1 MTLLALELNDAG
13 LILARIAAGG
23 ESEILADSPGFALLE
38 GDIVLTG
45 GAAAAR
51 ARQRPLFTHSTFW
64 RELGVTPLPRPT
76 AAAQTTADVAFTHLA
91 ELLKPLNSGA
101 ERLVIAVPAG
111 YSRDQLGILIGM
123 ANEVGVP
130 LAGLV
135 DAGLAAS
142 SLEAA
147 PRRVLHLDLELH
159 RAALTALEHQG
170 DGEGL
175 RRSHFE
181 LQPRLGWLSLQ
192 QAWIEAI
199 AETFVRRTRFD
210 PLHQAVTEQALVD
223 LLPRWLAVLKD
234 AETVDA
240 EMVFGG
246 DTHRVEL
253 SREQII
259 DAVRPK
265 YADMLRLV
273 QSARPAGESVQLRLG
288 QRLADLPGALE
299 QFASLRD
306 CELKVLPRG
315 AAARGAL
322 LHAAHIERPVD
333 ALTLV
338 YRLPVPFAAG
348 AGLVTGPGDAL
359 PVADRPTHVLF
370 SGRAWPITAEPL
382 KVGWAVPEGHRSLA
396 VPQGAPGVSRL
407 HCTLVRAGGVTTL
420 QDHSTYG
427 TYVNDE
433 RVKGATVLRVGDR
446 LRLGAPGVQL
456 ELIQLVNEHGAPSV

>member
-23 ESEILADSPGFALLE
+23 ESEILAESPGFALLE
-38 GDIVLTG
+38 GNTVLTG
-45 GAAAAR
+45 VTAAAR
-51 ARQRPLFTHSTFW
+51 ARQRPLFAHSTFW

-76 AAAQTTADVAFTHLA
+76 ATVQTTADVAFTHLSD
-91 ELLKPLNSGA
+91 LLKPLSSGT
-101 ERLVIAVPAG
+101 ERMVIAVPAG

-130 LAGLV
+130 LVGLV

-159 RAALTALEHQG
+159 RAALTVLEHQG

-223 LLPRWLAVLKD
+223 LLPGWLAALKD
-234 AETVDA
+234 AEAVDA
-240 EMVFGG
+240 EMIFGG
-246 DTHRVEL
+246 QTHRVEL
-253 SREQII
+253 ARKQMI
-259 DAVRPK
+259 DAVRGK
-265 YADMLRLV
+265 YSDLLRLV
-273 QSARPAGESVQLRLG
+273 QSARPAGEAVELRLG
-288 QRLADLPGALE
+288 QRLADLPGAIE
-299 QFASLRD
+299 QFAALRD

-322 LHAAHIERPVD
+322 LHAPHIERPAD

-348 AGLVTGPGDAL
+348 AGLVNAPGETLA
-359 PVADRPTHVLF
+359 VEHRPTHVLF
-370 SGRAWPITAEPL
+370 AGRAWPITAEPL
-382 KVGWAVPEGHRSLA
+382 KLGWAVPEGQRRLT
-396 VPQGAPGVSRL
+396 VPAGAPGVSRV
-407 HCTLVRAGGVTTL
+407 HCTLVRHDGVTTL
-420 QDHSTYG
+420 EDHSTYG
-427 TYVNDE
+427 TFVNDE
-433 RVKGATVLRVGDR
+433 RVKGTTVLRVGDR

-456 ELIQLVNEHGAPSV
+456 ELIQLVNEHGTPAV